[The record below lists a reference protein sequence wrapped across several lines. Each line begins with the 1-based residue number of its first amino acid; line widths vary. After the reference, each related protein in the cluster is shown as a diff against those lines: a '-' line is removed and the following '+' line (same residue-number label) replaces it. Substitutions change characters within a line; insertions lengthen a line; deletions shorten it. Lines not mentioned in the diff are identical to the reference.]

1 VFGIVD
7 CGGLFGLLRG
17 GGGVTLKEISATQWL
32 VDAVGAM
39 KGTKMD
45 LVEWWLLLQSS
56 DFPTTAIIWTIQFTV
71 DGASREGSIGD
82 PYTYIGVNGPGNRGP
97 FST

>member
-17 GGGVTLKEISATQWL
+17 GGGVTLKEIFATQWL

-45 LVEWWLLLQSS
+45 LVE
-56 DFPTTAIIWTIQFTV
+56 
-71 DGASREGSIGD
+71 
-82 PYTYIGVNGPGNRGP
+82 
-97 FST
+97 